1 MKMNIK
7 SLLAIVLVSVLHGY
21 GGIGPTFAA
30 IPNPALAN
38 CTVNAYKVAGGIKAS
53 ALGTAMMDSQGN
65 YLLNIDGYSGVL
77 LVKATGGTLWDAAN
91 GIMVPLSTPL
101 WSVMV
106 FPGNGQLPNISPLT
120 DVVVREAAMLPGGL
134 TAANVMKAISAVRN
148 SIGIDPTSAVPL
160 DPTDSSAASGDDA
173 SRAYG
178 TYLAAVSQYLKDNP
192 AKSLLGATGD
202 FADAIGSG
210 LFGTREIM
218 KSMENFLA
226 SQNNRTG
233 LNNANDLAALAS
245 GLGAQPAIAATPPAV
260 SPNAIPVIQTENAKT
275 ALQGVTTD
283 WRITR
288 SAWRHEIEGYASA
301 TSVDR
306 GESLDLYVNTIDPT
320 YTVSFYRIGWY
331 GGAGARLVAGPIS
344 LPGNIQP
351 ACPTAPDSRMI
362 ECDWT
367 SSYTLAVP
375 DNALDPT
382 DWASGVYFAKLTG
395 SSGKQN
401 YITFVVRDDKHI
413 SDLLFQASVTTYQ
426 AYNSWGGA
434 SLYPNNS
441 INYQPARKV
450 SFNRPYS
457 DRYGSGQF
465 MWYEIEMVRFL
476 EKEGYDVSY
485 STDIDTHND
494 GSKLLNHKAFL
505 SVGHDEYWTRE
516 TRNHIQAARD
526 SGVNLGFFGAN
537 AGYWQIR
544 LEDSMVTLQPNRTM
558 VAFKDLTPS
567 LDPIYAIHPEMS
579 TMLFRSAEI
588 NRPEAALVGVMYDY
602 SPVNLGMVIKDCSG
616 FICSGTGLSTGSL
629 LPQHLLGYEVDRLD
643 ASSPAGIQV
652 IANSPYTA
660 CVDLACSSRQTRY
673 SQMTYYQAPGAAGVF
688 AAGSMQWN
696 FGFGMGGYAADSS
709 VEVQQITRNVLN
721 HFIGR

>member
-1 MKMNIK
+1 
-7 SLLAIVLVSVLHGY
+7 
-21 GGIGPTFAA
+21 
-30 IPNPALAN
+30 
-38 CTVNAYKVAGGIKAS
+38 
-53 ALGTAMMDSQGN
+53 MMDSQGN

-77 LVKATGGTLWDAAN
+77 LVRATGGTLWDAAN
-91 GIMVPLSTPL
+91 GIMVPVSTPL

-120 DVVVREAAMLPGGL
+120 DVRGEGSGHATGGW

-375 DNALDPT
+375 DNALDPRYR
-382 DWASGVYFAKLTG
+382 ASGVYFAKLTG

-494 GSKLLNHKAFL
+494 GSKLRPNHKAFL

-516 TRNHIQAARD
+516 TRNHIQAAARD
-526 SGVNLGFFGAN
+526 SGSIWRSLAPMQVIGKSALKTA
-537 AGYWQIR
+537 WSRCSPTVPWLPLRI
-544 LEDSMVTLQPNRTM
+544 
-558 VAFKDLTPS
+558 LTPS

-602 SPVNLGMVIKDCSG
+602 SPVKLGMVIKDCSG

-629 LPQHLLGYEVDRLD
+629 L
-643 ASSPAGIQV
+643 ASAFAGLRGGSPR
-652 IANSPYTA
+652 PYIVA
-660 CVDLACSSRQTRY
+660 CRDSNDCQ
-673 SQMTYYQAPGAAGVF
+673 F
-688 AAGSMQWN
+688 A
-696 FGFGMGGYAADSS
+696 
-709 VEVQQITRNVLN
+709 IHCLC
-721 HFIGR
+721 